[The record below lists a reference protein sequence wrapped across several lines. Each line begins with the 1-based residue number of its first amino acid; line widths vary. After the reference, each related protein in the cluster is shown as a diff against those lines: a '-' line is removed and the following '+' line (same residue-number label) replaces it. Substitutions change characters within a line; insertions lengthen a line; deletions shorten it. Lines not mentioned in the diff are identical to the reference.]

1 MTPLVRSIGIALVLL
16 TATILAGAGR
26 TAVRAETIKVDLALV
41 LAVDAS
47 RSIDAFEY
55 DLQRKG
61 YAQAFAHPAVIKA
74 ITSGEHR
81 RVAVTY
87 VEWSAEGQQ
96 AVLVGWTV
104 IDGAEAA
111 QRFSKALLTVPRR
124 YFDATS
130 VSGAIDFS
138 VSLFPGAGAEAT
150 RRVIDISGDGPNNRG
165 RRSEAAR
172 DDAVKAGITIN
183 GLAIVNDRPSRPPW
197 PEEAV
202 DKHYREKVIGG
213 PGAFVMVV
221 KGFEAFALGIRQKL
235 VREIA
240 GREPGSGLAAVPVP
254 KRLMNRP
261 R

>member
-1 MTPLVRSIGIALVLL
+1 MKPRLWSIALVLFV
-16 TATILAGAGR
+16 GAGS
-26 TAVRAETIKVDLALV
+26 ALAAPAARAATKVDLALV

-47 RSIDAFEY
+47 RSIDTFEY
-55 DLQRKG
+55 GLQRNG
-61 YAQAFAHPAVIKA
+61 YAQAFAHPTVIAA

-81 RVAVTY
+81 RIAVTY

-96 AVLVGWTV
+96 SVLVGWTV
-104 IDGAEAA
+104 IDGPEAA
-111 QRFSKALLTVPRR
+111 HRFSRALMAVPRR
-124 YFDATS
+124 YYDATS

-138 VSLFPGAGAEAT
+138 VSLFPGAGVAAT

-165 RRSEAAR
+165 RPSEAAR
-172 DDAVKAGITIN
+172 DEAVRAGITIN

-202 DKHYREKVIGG
+202 DKHYRDKVIGG

-221 KGFEAFALGIRQKL
+221 KGFEAFAIGVRQKL

-240 GREPGSGLAAVPVP
+240 GRPAGSSLAVVPAP
-254 KRLMNRP
+254 RRLMNRS

>member
-1 MTPLVRSIGIALVLL
+1 MKPRRWAILLGLVLVSF
-16 TATILAGAGR
+16 GAGEGPAASAA
-26 TAVRAETIKVDLALV
+26 TKVDLALV

-55 DLQRKG
+55 TLQRKG
-61 YAQAFAHPAVIKA
+61 YAQAFLHPSVVTA
-74 ITSGEHR
+74 ITSGEFQR
-81 RVAVTY
+81 IAVIY
-87 VEWSAEGQQ
+87 VEWSAAGQQ

-104 IDGAEAA
+104 IDGAESAR
-111 QRFSKALLTVPRR
+111 RFSNALRAAPRR

-138 VSLFPGAGAEAT
+138 VSLFPGAAVEAT

-165 RRSEAAR
+165 RPSEAAR
-172 DDAVKAGITIN
+172 DDAVRSGITIN

-202 DKHYREKVIGG
+202 DKHYREKVVGG

-221 KGFEAFALGIRQKL
+221 KGFEAFAVGIRQKL

-240 GREPGSGLAAVPVP
+240 GQPPGRSLAVVPR
-254 KRLMNRP
+254 RLMNP
-261 R
+261 RR

>member
-1 MTPLVRSIGIALVLL
+1 MKPRRWLLLLGLLVALCG
-16 TATILAGAGR
+16 TGPGPAASAAT
-26 TAVRAETIKVDLALV
+26 KVDLALI

-47 RSIDAFEY
+47 RSIDSFEY
-55 DLQRKG
+55 TLQRKG
-61 YAQAFAHPAVIKA
+61 YAQAFVHPSVVTA
-74 ITSGEHR
+74 ITSGEFQR
-81 RVAVTY
+81 IAVTY
-87 VEWSAEGQQ
+87 VEWSSSGQQ

-104 IDGAEAA
+104 IDSAESA
-111 QRFSKALLTVPRR
+111 RLFSNALLAAPRR

-138 VSLFPGAGAEAT
+138 VSLFPGAAVEPT

-165 RRSEAAR
+165 RPSEAAR
-172 DDAVKAGITIN
+172 DDAVRSGITIN

-221 KGFEAFALGIRQKL
+221 KGFEAFAVGIRQKL

-240 GREPGSGLAAVPVP
+240 GRPPGRSLAVVP
-254 KRLMNRP
+254 KRLMNP
-261 R
+261 RR